1 MQCVSLQMGVPS
13 NMQIACLIVRW
24 LGRIPSGVCGKPPVK
39 RGQTQSS
46 RGGHGRSRRFGFM
59 RALAV
64 TWLTV
69 YRQFLFLGNF
79 IILLEVF
86 LIRNLGQFLDDDGDD
101 GDDD

>member
-1 MQCVSLQMGVPS
+1 
-13 NMQIACLIVRW
+13 
-24 LGRIPSGVCGKPPVK
+24 
-39 RGQTQSS
+39 
-46 RGGHGRSRRFGFM
+46 M
-59 RALAV
+59 RALPV